1 MGHGGNVN
9 PAHNLKD
16 ASGSPPPEGRGTP
29 SFIPNYFIK
38 FSIPRPLAA
47 GLPFKIWSR
56 ACPEI

>member
-1 MGHGGNVN
+1 VN

-47 GLPFKIWSR
+47 GLTFKIGSR
-56 ACPEI
+56 ACLMV